1 MRVTEALRR
10 KGGSVVTI
18 SGDRSVRDLLSLLA
32 EHRIGA
38 VVVSGDGIRVEG
50 IVSERDV
57 VRRLH
62 ADGDGVLDGKVADI
76 MTTTVHTC
84 EPEAMLDELMPVMT
98 EHRVRHVPV
107 LVEGRLA
114 GIVSIGDVVKHRM
127 AEVQAERDQL
137 TDYITGGRLQS

>member
-18 SGDRSVRDLLSLLA
+18 ARDRSVRELLGLLA
-32 EHRIGA
+32 EHGIGA
-38 VVVSGDGIRVEG
+38 VVVSDDGVRVDG

-62 ADGDGVLDGKVADI
+62 SDGDGVLDGTVAAI
-76 MTTTVHTC
+76 MTAAVHTC
-84 EPEAMLDELMPVMT
+84 GPEATLDELMPLMT

-107 LVEGRLA
+107 LVDARLT
-114 GIVSIGDVVKHRM
+114 GIVSIGDVVKHRI
-127 AEVQAERDQL
+127 AEVQDERDQL
-137 TDYITGGRLQS
+137 NAYITGGPTR

>member
-18 SGDRSVRDLLSLLA
+18 SGEQSVRELLA
-32 EHRIGA
+32 LLAQHGIGA
-38 VVVSGDGIRVEG
+38 VVVSDDGVQVDG

-62 ADGDGVLDGKVADI
+62 SDGDGVLDGPVAQI
-76 MTTTVHTC
+76 MTAEVHTC
-84 EPEAMLDELMPVMT
+84 GPEATLDELMPLMT
-98 EHRVRHVPV
+98 ERRFRHVPV
-107 LVEGRLA
+107 LVDARLT
-114 GIVSIGDVVKHRM
+114 GIVSIGDVVKHRI

-137 TDYITGGRLQS
+137 TAYISGGP

>member
-18 SGDRSVRDLLSLLA
+18 SRDRSVRDLLALLA
-32 EHRIGA
+32 RHGIGA
-38 VVVSGDGIRVEG
+38 VVVSDDGATVDG

-62 ADGDGVLDGKVADI
+62 SDGPVSAI
-76 MTTTVHTC
+76 MTAAVHTC
-84 EPEAMLDELMPVMT
+84 GPEATLDELMPLMT

-107 LVEGRLA
+107 LVETRLT
-114 GIVSIGDVVKHRM
+114 GIVSIGDVVKHRI

-137 TDYITGGRLQS
+137 TAYITGGP

>member
-18 SGDRSVRDLLSLLA
+18 PGDRGVRELLA
-32 EHRIGA
+32 LLAQHGIGA
-38 VVVSGDGIRVEG
+38 VVVSDDGVSVDG

-62 ADGDGVLDGKVADI
+62 SDGDSILDGTVAAI
-76 MTTTVHTC
+76 MTAAVHTC
-84 EPEAMLDELMPVMT
+84 GPDATLDELMPVMT

-107 LVEGRLA
+107 LVDSRLT
-114 GIVSIGDVVKHRM
+114 GIVSIGDVVKHRI

-137 TDYITGGRLQS
+137 TDYITGGRGG

>member
-18 SGDRSVRDLLSLLA
+18 SRDRSVRDLLALLA
-32 EHRIGA
+32 QHGIGA
-38 VVVSGDGIRVEG
+38 VVVSEDGVGVDG

-62 ADGDGVLDGKVADI
+62 SDGDGILDGTVEAI
-76 MTTTVHTC
+76 MTAAVHTC
-84 EPEAMLDELMPVMT
+84 GPDATLDELMPIMT

-107 LVEGRLA
+107 LVDARLT
-114 GIVSIGDVVKHRM
+114 GIVSIGDVVKHRI

-137 TDYITGGRLQS
+137 TAYITGGTAV